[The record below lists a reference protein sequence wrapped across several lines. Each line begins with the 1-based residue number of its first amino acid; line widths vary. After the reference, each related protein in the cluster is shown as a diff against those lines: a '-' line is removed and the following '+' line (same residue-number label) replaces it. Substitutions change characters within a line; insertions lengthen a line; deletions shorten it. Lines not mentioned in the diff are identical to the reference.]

1 MAASASAYAY
11 NPTYNVSSS
20 AVESYAVSTPAY
32 DASTPGYAAST
43 SGYPVAS
50 SSVKY
55 EEYPVTST
63 KVSRVE
69 SKIHIYRILTHCCRS
84 SRRPLSSAPLLPL

>member
-1 MAASASAYAY
+1 MRSFAVIAMAASASAYAY

-20 AVESYAVSTPAY
+20 AVESYAVSTPVY
-32 DASTPGYAAST
+32 DASSVA
-43 SGYPVAS
+43 YPVAS

-63 KVSRVE
+63 KVS
-69 SKIHIYRILTHCCRS
+69 SIRS
-84 SRRPLSSAPLLPL
+84 GDLYLQYTYAFL